1 MVGVFFPPD
10 GNNEKSYGIHSASG
24 WTEIMRGEPME
35 KLKILLPKGRIYE
48 SVAELFSGAGISIK
62 LPDRAYRPIVNQDD
76 LEAKVMKPQNIG
88 KLLELGAHDVGF
100 TGRDWIEETGAD
112 VEEILD
118 LGFDRVRIV
127 AAVPS
132 EIDDAALRSRKIIV
146 ATEYEALAR
155 RWLEKS
161 GLNYLIVRTYGA
173 TEVFPPDDADMIV
186 DNTATGRT
194 LQENGLRIVDTLMT
208 SSTRMFASKAALAD
222 SDKKKKILEL
232 KMLFEA
238 VLDARDRVMLEMNV
252 TRARF
257 EELVKGLPS
266 MRSPTVS
273 PLYGDDGY
281 AIKIAVKKSEVP
293 CLMPRLKELGAT
305 DILEYDLRKVLP

>member
-1 MVGVFFPPD
+1 
-10 GNNEKSYGIHSASG
+10 
-24 WTEIMRGEPME
+24 ME

-48 SVAELFSGAGISIK
+48 NVVSLFSGAGITIK
-62 LPDRAYRPIVNQDD
+62 LPDRAYRPTVNQDD

-112 VEEILD
+112 VEEIMD
-118 LGFDRVRIV
+118 LGFDKGRIV
-127 AAVPS
+127 AAVPN
-132 EIDDAALRSRKIIV
+132 EIDGTALASRRIIV
-146 ATEYEALAR
+146 ATEYGRIAS
-155 RWLEKS
+155 RWLEEKKMQS
-161 GLNYLIVRTYGA
+161 LVVRTYGA
-173 TEVFPPDDADMIV
+173 TEVFPPDDADMII

-194 LQENGLRIVDTLMT
+194 LVENGLRIVDTIMT
-208 SSTRMFASKAALAD
+208 SSTRMFASKEAMAD
-222 SDKKKKILEL
+222 PDKKKKIMEL

-252 TRARF
+252 AKARF
-257 EELVKGLPS
+257 QDLGTGLPS
-266 MRSPTVS
+266 MRSPTVA

-293 CLMPRLKELGAT
+293 TLLPRLKELGAT
-305 DILEYDLRKVLP
+305 DILEYDLRKVLS

>member
-1 MVGVFFPPD
+1 MD
-10 GNNEKSYGIHSASG
+10 
-24 WTEIMRGEPME
+24 

-48 SVAELFSGAGISIK
+48 NVVSLFSGAGITIK
-62 LPDRAYRPIVNQDD
+62 LPDRAYRPTVNQDD

-112 VEEILD
+112 VEEIMD
-118 LGFDRVRIV
+118 LGFDKVRIV
-127 AAVPS
+127 AAVPN
-132 EIDDAALRSRKIIV
+132 EIDDKALASRRIIV
-146 ATEYEALAR
+146 ATEYEKIAS
-155 RWLEKS
+155 RWLAEKKMNS
-161 GLNYLIVRTYGA
+161 LVVRTYGA
-173 TEVFPPDDADMIV
+173 TEVFPPDDADMII

-194 LQENGLRIVDTLMT
+194 LVENGLRIVDTIMT
-208 SSTRMFASKAALAD
+208 SSTRMFASKEAMANP
-222 SDKKKKILEL
+222 DKKKKIMEL

-252 TRARF
+252 TKLRF
-257 EELVKGLPS
+257 QDLVTGLPS
-266 MRSPTVS
+266 MRSPTVA

-293 CLMPRLKELGAT
+293 NLLPKLKSLGAT
-305 DILEYDLRKVLP
+305 DILEYDLRKVLS

>member
-1 MVGVFFPPD
+1 MD
-10 GNNEKSYGIHSASG
+10 
-24 WTEIMRGEPME
+24 

-48 SVAELFSGAGISIK
+48 NVIGLFSGAGIKID
-62 LPDRAYRPIVNQDD
+62 LPERAYRPTVNQDD

-100 TGRDWIEETGAD
+100 TGRDWIQETSAD

-118 LGFDRVRIV
+118 TGFDKVRIV
-127 AAVPS
+127 AAVPNTL
-132 EIDDAALRSRKIIV
+132 DDKALASKRVLV
-146 ATEYEALAR
+146 ATEYENIAK
-155 RWLEKS
+155 RWLEKR
-161 GLNYLIVRTYGA
+161 GQKYLIVRTYGA

-194 LQENGLRIVDTLMT
+194 LQENGLRIVDEILK
-208 SSTRMFASKAALAD
+208 SSTCMFASKEAMKNPA
-222 SDKKKKILEL
+222 KKQKIMEL

-252 TRARF
+252 GKNDF
-257 EELVKGLPS
+257 DNLVKGIPA

-273 PLYGDDGY
+273 PLFGNDGF
-281 AIKIAVKKSEVP
+281 AVKICVKASEVP
-293 CLMPRLKELGAT
+293 TLLPQLKKLGAS
-305 DILEYDLRKVLP
+305 DIVEYDLRKVLA

>member
-1 MVGVFFPPD
+1 
-10 GNNEKSYGIHSASG
+10 
-24 WTEIMRGEPME
+24 ME
-35 KLKILLPKGRIYE
+35 KLKILLPKGRIYDN
-48 SVAELFSGAGISIK
+48 VVELFNGAGISIK
-62 LPDRAYRPIVNQDD
+62 LPDRAYRPTVNQDD

-112 VEEILD
+112 VEEIMD
-118 LGFDRVRIV
+118 LGFDTVRIV
-127 AAVPS
+127 AAVPNTVS
-132 EIDDAALRSRKIIV
+132 DESLKTKRIIV
-146 ATEYEALAR
+146 ATEYEKIAR
-155 RWLEKS
+155 KWLDTQKQDS
-161 GLNYLIVRTYGA
+161 LIVRTYGA
-173 TEVFPPDDADMIV
+173 TEVFPPDDADMII

-194 LQENGLRIVDTLMT
+194 LMENGLRIVDTIMT
-208 SSTRMFASKAALAD
+208 SSTRMFASKAALAVPA
-222 SDKKKKILEL
+222 KKQKIMEL

-257 EELVKGLPS
+257 QDLVTGLPS

-293 CLMPRLKELGAT
+293 VLLPKLKALGAT
-305 DILEYDLRKVLP
+305 DILEYDLRKVLA

>member
-1 MVGVFFPPD
+1 
-10 GNNEKSYGIHSASG
+10 
-24 WTEIMRGEPME
+24 ME

-48 SVAELFSGAGISIK
+48 NVVELFSGAGITIK
-62 LPDRAYRPIVNQDD
+62 LPDRAYRPSVNQDD

-100 TGRDWIEETGAD
+100 TGRDWIEETNAD
-112 VEEILD
+112 VEEIMD
-118 LGFDRVRIV
+118 LGFDKVRIV
-127 AAVPS
+127 AAVPN
-132 EIDDAALRSRKIIV
+132 EIDDVSLKSRRIIV
-146 ATEYEALAR
+146 ATEYENISR
-155 RWLEKS
+155 HWLKENNIDS
-161 GLNYLIVRTYGA
+161 LVVRTYGA

-194 LQENGLRIVDTLMT
+194 LVENGLRIVDTIMT
-208 SSTRMFASKAALAD
+208 SSTRMFASKAALANPE
-222 SDKKKKILEL
+222 KKRKIMEL
-232 KMLFEA
+232 KMLFGA

-257 EELVKGLPS
+257 QDLVTGLPS

-293 CLMPRLKELGAT
+293 NLLPRLKELGAT
-305 DILEYDLRKVLP
+305 DILEYDLRKVLS

>member
-1 MVGVFFPPD
+1 
-10 GNNEKSYGIHSASG
+10 
-24 WTEIMRGEPME
+24 ME
-35 KLKILLPKGRIYE
+35 KLKILLPKGRIYDN
-48 SVAELFSGAGISIK
+48 VVELFNGAGISIK
-62 LPDRAYRPIVNQDD
+62 LPDRAYRPTVNQDD

-112 VEEILD
+112 VEEIMD
-118 LGFDRVRIV
+118 LGFDTVRIV
-127 AAVPS
+127 AAVPNTVS
-132 EIDDAALRSRKIIV
+132 DESLKTKRIIV
-146 ATEYEALAR
+146 ATEYEKIAR
-155 RWLEKS
+155 KWLNNRQQDS
-161 GLNYLIVRTYGA
+161 LIVRTYGA
-173 TEVFPPDDADMIV
+173 TEVFPPDDADMII

-194 LQENGLRIVDTLMT
+194 LMENGLRIVDTIMT
-208 SSTRMFASKAALAD
+208 SSTRMFASKAALAVPA
-222 SDKKKKILEL
+222 KKQKIMEL

-257 EELVKGLPS
+257 QDLVTGLPS

-293 CLMPRLKELGAT
+293 VLLPKLKALGAT
-305 DILEYDLRKVLP
+305 DILEYDLRKVLA